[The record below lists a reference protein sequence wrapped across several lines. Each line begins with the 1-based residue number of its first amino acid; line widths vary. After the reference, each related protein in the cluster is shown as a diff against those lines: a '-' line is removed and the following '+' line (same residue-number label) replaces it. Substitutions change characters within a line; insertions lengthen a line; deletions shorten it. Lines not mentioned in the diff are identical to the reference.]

1 MIIGARF
8 KTKINANIG
17 TSDSIKKKDRSEEL
31 IKLQEAIDNGADTVM
46 DLSIG
51 NDIVRIRE
59 AILRNSP
66 VPVGTVPIYE
76 VLERAGSVENISW
89 SLFANVMEK
98 QAKQG
103 VDYMTIHAGLL
114 LSHLPLTR
122 TRLCGIVSRGGGI
135 LAQWMHLKNEENFLF
150 THFGK
155 QLSAKAESFYLS

>member
-59 AILRNSP
+59 VILRNSP

-76 VLERAGSVENISW
+76 VLERAGSVENIS
-89 SLFANVMEK
+89 
-98 QAKQG
+98 
-103 VDYMTIHAGLL
+103 
-114 LSHLPLTR
+114 
-122 TRLCGIVSRGGGI
+122 
-135 LAQWMHLKNEENFLF
+135 
-150 THFGK
+150 
-155 QLSAKAESFYLS
+155 